1 MHLSGISSLLGAIN
15 FFFIF
20 YFILRLI
27 SINIASYIYIFNK
40 YIFKKF
46 TLYLKANNCTKCNVE
61 EGSKGPFNTDKKDLL
76 GFSKLRDGSHALCKK
91 QRLSKLSE
99 GRQKPTS
106 IWGLRADGQDLKA
119 LY

>member
-27 SINIASYIYIFNK
+27 SINYASNIYIFNK
-40 YIFKKF
+40 YILKKF
-46 TLYLKANNCTKCNVE
+46 TLYLKALNCTKCNVE

-76 GFSKLRDGSHALCKK
+76 GFSKLRDGSHSLKK
-91 QRLSKLSE
+91 PVKKEASN
-99 GRQKPTS
+99 RQLKKPTS